1 MHLIERPP
9 RPYRWLFGN
18 AIWRMPHCG
27 RKCVYLTFD
36 DGPIPGVT
44 PWVLDV
50 LRQHGI
56 RATFF
61 MVGENVLRNP
71 DLLRQVRDAG
81 HVVGNHTL
89 SHMQGMKNSC
99 ADFVRNVDRGAEITG
114 SHLFRPPHGLMK
126 PSQIRAVCRNNRLV
140 MYDLVTRDYSRI
152 LSPDDIVRNV
162 RRYARDGS
170 LIVFHDSLKAWPNL
184 RQALPRAIEWL
195 KRQGYEFGVLQ

>member
-99 ADFVRNVDRGAEITG
+99 ADFVRNVNRGAEITG